1 MNVRTNNQMPNAR
14 PVILLSLFLAT
25 ANVAFSAEEPT
36 EDHLEPAIEWV
47 TLQPG
52 SFLQGSPETEP
63 GRSKDELLHRVN
75 ITSPFQMSPTE
86 VTNEQMRSVLQQ
98 ALDDGLL
105 LPAKVKVTLLAPGA
119 KTPTQILRYE
129 NSAIQFEMGKFVIEE
144 GFENHPCT
152 GVSWYGA
159 QIYANFSS
167 SRDGLDHAIDLS
179 DWSCNFDSNGYRL
192 PTEAE
197 WEFACRA
204 GSSTQISNGSITVTP
219 FSASEIKEALEP
231 MLDKIAWHHG
241 NSTLENPEQYKPRG
255 THQVAQKAPN
265 HWGLYDM
272 HGNADEWC
280 WDWFAD
286 YKTGEQDNPTG
297 PDKGWRKVT
306 RGGTYTQLA
315 KELRSAR
322 RKAALPFQGGI
333 AKGFRLVRTIP
344 SAK

>member
-1 MNVRTNNQMPNAR
+1 MPNAR
-14 PVILLSLFLAT
+14 PVFLLSLFLAST
-25 ANVAFSAEEPT
+25 NIIFSAEEPT
-36 EDHLEPAIEWV
+36 KDQEESAIEWV

-52 SFLQGSPETEP
+52 SFLQGSPENEP

-105 LPAKVKVTLLAPGA
+105 LPAKVKVTILAPGA
-119 KTPTQILRYE
+119 KNPTQILRYE
-129 NSAIQFEMGKFVIEE
+129 NSAIRFETGKFAIDE
-144 GFENHPCT
+144 GAENHPCT

-159 QIYANFSS
+159 QIYANFCS
-167 SRDGLDHAIDLS
+167 SRDGLDQAIDLS

-204 GSSTQISNGSITVTP
+204 GSSTQISNGSINVTP
-219 FSASEIKEALEP
+219 FSPSEKIGALEP

-265 HWGLYDM
+265 GWGLYDM

-280 WDWFAD
+280 WDWFAN
-286 YKTGEQDNPTG
+286 YETGEQDNPTG

-315 KELRSAR
+315 KEMRSAR
-322 RKAALPFQGGI
+322 RRGSLPFQGGI
-333 AKGFRLVRTIP
+333 AKGFRLVRTMP
-344 SAK
+344 SSQ